1 MVELAAY
8 LEKRPADA
16 ARVALVLYGDE
27 TYAQLAALKVHTYKL
42 ALGVCYDRELR
53 IWASVLVQGVDA
65 AVLLVKIKPTLSRL
79 HATRRIVEALKLHH
93 LKLPMVHYYEAA
105 KSEVTL

>member
-1 MVELAAY
+1 M
-8 LEKRPADA
+8 
-16 ARVALVLYGDE
+16 
-27 TYAQLAALKVHTYKL
+27 
-42 ALGVCYDRELR
+42 
-53 IWASVLVQGVDA
+53 QGVDA